1 MIIFNRNRRGG
12 NDVWRSSSCRNKTGG
27 TPKDFEHCDNCI
39 IFAIPRCGMV
49 IGAEIAKRLHL
60 TAIIVDDGIATGQI
74 VMAAIDFPRDLKL
87 SV

>member
-1 MIIFNRNRRGG
+1 
-12 NDVWRSSSCRNKTGG
+12 
-27 TPKDFEHCDNCI
+27 
-39 IFAIPRCGMV
+39 MV